1 MTDQCGEQGR
11 IHVACMY
18 GNDQDLRG
26 TSRLDLHIYIYIYI
40 LYILFVLLIYVVTC
54 TYIY

>member
-26 TSRLDLHIYIYIYI
+26 TSRLDLHIYIYIYM
-40 LYILFVLLIYVVTC
+40 FVLLIYVVTC